1 MSIMSERFR
10 RILAYICSTIL
21 LIVVIRKFYCNTLK
35 DNCLVYNTPMVI
47 STWEFTNAAT
57 KSNDFLNILLIIKYL
72 LFTVLFKV
80 SIIYRQL
87 WL

>member
-1 MSIMSERFR
+1 MGERFR
-10 RILAYICSTIL
+10 RILAFIFSSVAFIG
-21 LIVVIRKFYCNTLK
+21 VIRKLYCNRLT

-47 STWEFTNAAT
+47 STWAFTNAT
-57 KSNDFLNILLIIKYL
+57 RKSNDFLIILFIIKYL

-80 SIIYRQL
+80 SIIYRQP